1 MKSYV
6 EARAIVPFPEV
17 KGERVYMRE
26 FRPCVGLPADLRQ
39 WQPTVDAM
47 LRGVETDGVAY
58 LMVDQGFARAGE
70 TLRRP
75 GVHVDGYWMPEAGRH
90 GHRSP
95 LGAHGEPYR
104 SHREPPQPGHGTPS
118 SGHRAPPVGHGN
130 PGRHGLSADRREA
143 IILASDVTGC
153 AAYVG
158 EYDPHYGAGNDASA
172 VDLSGLR
179 RLEMVAGR
187 AWIGNMAFLHESLPM
202 GVDCYR
208 TVVRLNVPGCGP

>member
-1 MKSYV
+1 MMKSYI

-47 LRGVETDGVAY
+47 MRGVETDGVAY
-58 LMVDQGFARAGE
+58 LMVDQGFVRTGE
-70 TLRRP
+70 TLRRA

-95 LGAHGEPYR
+95 LGAHGEPR
-104 SHREPPQPGHGTPS
+104 PTHGTPQAPGHGTPP
-118 SGHRAPPVGHGN
+118 AGHGN

-153 AAYVG
+153 AAYMG
-158 EYDPHYGAGNDASA
+158 DYRPEFGAGNDASA
-172 VDLSGLR
+172 VDLSGLSR
-179 RLEMVAGR
+179 IEMTAGR
-187 AWIGNMAFLHESLPM
+187 AWLGNMAFLHESLPVP
-202 GVDCYR
+202 VDCYR
-208 TVVRLNVPGCGP
+208 TVVRLNVPNCGP